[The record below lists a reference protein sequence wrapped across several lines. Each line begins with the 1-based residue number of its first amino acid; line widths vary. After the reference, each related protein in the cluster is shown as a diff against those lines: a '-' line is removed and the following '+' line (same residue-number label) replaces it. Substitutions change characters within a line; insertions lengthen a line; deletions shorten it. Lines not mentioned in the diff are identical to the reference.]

1 MRKPRILAMEK
12 ARAELLQTKGFYW
25 KCWRKP
31 KRKYAELK
39 GENNEQI

>member
-1 MRKPRILAMEK
+1 MRKPRILAIEK

-31 KRKYAELK
+31 ISELK
-39 GENNEQI
+39 GENK

>member
-12 ARAELLQTKGFYW
+12 ARAELLQTKGYYW

-31 KRKYAELK
+31 IFKDKRKIK
-39 GENNEQI
+39 NERQ